1 MSTTSEAIRKLL
13 AAHFKG
19 DDTAFRAAAWEFVEK
34 ERSLNHHVFVK
45 ELERLLSGVNG
56 NGNGDQRHE
65 VLSTLGVLNGSLP
78 RDKERNA
85 LLVEICEPRRELEH
99 LVLCPQV
106 RQAMERIVLER
117 RKGEL
122 LGAHGV
128 RPTAKVLFCGPPGC
142 GKTVAAEAL
151 ARELYLPLATVR
163 FDAVVSSYLGET
175 AANLR
180 KVFDFA
186 RSRPMVLFFDEFDA
200 IGKHRTAA
208 DEHGELKRVV
218 NSFLQMLDSFR
229 SETLTVAATNHQ
241 GLLDSAL
248 WRRFDEI
255 LTFPKPTREEI
266 ETMLCR
272 QFRQIT
278 VCHSTSLSEAARS
291 LEGFSHADVERVA
304 QDTIKRT
311 VLNEKQQVEPDIL
324 SAAVARQRERLAVTD
339 SSSNGMAEPTPKRP
353 RSQRKKCE

>member
-1 MSTTSEAIRKLL
+1 MITQKV
-13 AAHFKG
+13 K
-19 DDTAFRAAAWEFVEK
+19 AFATC
-34 ERSLNHHVFVK
+34 LHHA
-45 ELERLLSGVNG
+45 RLRRV
-56 NGNGDQRHE
+56 QRQAGFRH
-65 VLSTLGVLNGSLP
+65 
-78 RDKERNA
+78 
-85 LLVEICEPRRELEH
+85 PRRH
-99 LVLCPQV
+99 RCKANPGTNCPRTTQG
-106 RQAMERIVLER
+106 RTSRGTWR
-117 RKGEL
+117 S
-122 LGAHGV
+122 
-128 RPTAKVLFCGPPGC
+128 PFAKVLFCGPPGC

-186 RSRPMVLFFDEFDA
+186 RSRPLVLFFDEFDA

-255 LTFPKPTREEI
+255 VMFPKPTPEEI
-266 ETMLCR
+266 ETLLCR

-278 VCHSTSLSEAARS
+278 VGHSVNLGEAARS

-304 QDTIKRT
+304 QDSIKQP
-311 VLNEKQQVEPDIL
+311 VLMEKQWVEPDVL
-324 SAAVARQRERLAVTD
+324 SAAIARQHDRLAVTD
-339 SSSNGMAEPTPKRP
+339 STTETAEPTPKRP
-353 RSQRKKCE
+353 RPREKKGE